1 MPFADNRGCRIR
13 YEVEGQGPP
22 LVLQHGFTQ
31 NLERWYQRGYVDAL
45 KPRFRLILIDARGHG
60 ASEKPH
66 DRAAYVWPVMS
77 EDVVAVLDSLGLE
90 RVLYWGYSMGGGIGY
105 GLAKHFPQRLNGLVI
120 GGAHAGHY
128 PFDTLFGA
136 EDGSDP
142 EAFVGKFEALIDS
155 KFVPEVRAQ
164 LLASDT
170 QALAAAA
177 QDRPSMEDALPG
189 LTLPCLLYAG
199 DKDPYFPKAQASARL
214 IPGATFVPLP
224 GLGHA
229 EAFIR
234 SDLVLPHFE
243 RFAKTYGSKFA

>member
-1 MPFADNRGCRIR
+1 MPYADNRGCRIR
-13 YEVEGQGPP
+13 YEVKGEGPP

-31 NLERWYQRGYVDAL
+31 NLERWRQRGYVEAL
-45 KPRFRLILIDARGHG
+45 ESRFRLILIDARGHG
-60 ASEKPH
+60 ASDKPH
-66 DRAAYVWPVMS
+66 DWAAYAWPVFV

-90 RVLYWGYSMGGGIGY
+90 RVLYWGYSMGGGIGF

-120 GGAHAGHY
+120 GGAHADRYSLG
-128 PFDTLFGA
+128 PTLGGV
-136 EDGSDP
+136 DGTDP
-142 EAFVGKFEALIDS
+142 EAFVAKFEALIGS
-155 KFVPEVRAQ
+155 RLVPEFRSQ

-177 QDRPSMEDALPG
+177 QDRPSMEDALSG

-199 DKDPYFPKAQASARL
+199 DKDPFFAKAQVSAQRV
-214 IPGATFVPLP
+214 PGATFVALP

-243 RFAKTYGSKFA
+243 RFVETYGSKFA